1 MPWPLGIDNLFSSGS
16 TTQQDRNSFGF
27 VDDGLPGGKQTFA
40 NVKLA
45 SQNFRTEI
53 MAPKA
58 TEGEGRPPYLH
69 VGSYLRASEAQR

>member
-1 MPWPLGIDNLFSSGS
+1 MPWPLGIDNLFSIGS

-27 VDDGLPGGKQTFA
+27 VDDGLSGGKQTFA
-40 NVKLA
+40 DVNLA
-45 SQNFRTEI
+45 TPGFRPEI

-69 VGSYLRASEAQR
+69 VRSYSSAPEA